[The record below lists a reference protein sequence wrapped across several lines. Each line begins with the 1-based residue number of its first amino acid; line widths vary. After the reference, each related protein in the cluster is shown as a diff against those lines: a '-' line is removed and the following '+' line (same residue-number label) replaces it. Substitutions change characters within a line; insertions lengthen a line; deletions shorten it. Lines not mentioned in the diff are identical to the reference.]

1 MQEEKKWSLQ
11 LGGRELTITTGLLA
25 QQANG
30 SVTVRYGDTVVL
42 AAATMSKGAS
52 KISGYFPL
60 MVDYEERYYAAGK
73 IKGSRFIKREGRP
86 SDDAVLSG
94 RAVDR
99 TIRPLFNSRMRNDVQ
114 VVVTTL
120 SYDGENNPD
129 TVAMIAASAALT
141 LSDIPWGGPIGA
153 ARVGMAENGSLIL
166 NPSADESKASALD
179 LLLSG
184 TQDKINM
191 IEAAA
196 KEVTEDKMVEAFQFG
211 FEAIQKITA
220 FIEGIRAEVG
230 KEKSAP
236 ALLRGTDEFETQV
249 KAAFLKEGLAEALY
263 LLPKKAMEGAMAD
276 LSTKVTAWAKQAF
289 PEQASLDELLTL
301 ISDEAADEIVHKN
314 ILKSE
319 KRPDGRKLTEIRPIW
334 CQVGILPR
342 TH

>member
-11 LGGRELTITTGLLA
+11 LGGRELTIATGLLA
-25 QQANG
+25 QQASG

-129 TVAMIAASAALT
+129 TV
-141 LSDIPWGGPIGA
+141 
-153 ARVGMAENGSLIL
+153 
-166 NPSADESKASALD
+166 
-179 LLLSG
+179 
-184 TQDKINM
+184 
-191 IEAAA
+191 
-196 KEVTEDKMVEAFQFG
+196 
-211 FEAIQKITA
+211 
-220 FIEGIRAEVG
+220 
-230 KEKSAP
+230 
-236 ALLRGTDEFETQV
+236 
-249 KAAFLKEGLAEALY
+249 
-263 LLPKKAMEGAMAD
+263 
-276 LSTKVTAWAKQAF
+276 
-289 PEQASLDELLTL
+289 
-301 ISDEAADEIVHKN
+301 
-314 ILKSE
+314 
-319 KRPDGRKLTEIRPIW
+319 
-334 CQVGILPR
+334 
-342 TH
+342 